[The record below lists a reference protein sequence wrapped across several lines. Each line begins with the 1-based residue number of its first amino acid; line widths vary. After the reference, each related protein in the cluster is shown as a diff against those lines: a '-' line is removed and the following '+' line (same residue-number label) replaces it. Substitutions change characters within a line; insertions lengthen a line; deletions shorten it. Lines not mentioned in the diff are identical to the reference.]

1 MPAKVHVQF
10 DDVLSRRAP
19 PFGDSAAI
27 RRLLQV
33 AARAVLHREH
43 TVEAELS
50 ITLLDDDGIAAL
62 NRQYLAHDGPT
73 DVIAFPLYEQGERTV
88 VGDVYIGADQAARQ
102 AAGNAVPLAE
112 ELVRL
117 TVHGVL
123 HVLGHDHPAGDD
135 RVDSEMWRLQ
145 EEIVQQVVRR

>member
-1 MPAKVHVQF
+1 MAATVHVQL
-10 DDVLSRRAP
+10 DDVLTGREPS
-19 PFGDSAAI
+19 FGDAAAI
-27 RRLLQV
+27 RRLLQL
-33 AARAVLHREH
+33 AARAALRRDQ
-43 TVEAELS
+43 TGEAELS
-50 ITLLDDDGIAAL
+50 ITLLDDDRIAAL

-73 DVIAFPLYEQGERTV
+73 DVISFPLYQAGETV

-102 AAGNAVPLAE
+102 AAANAVPLAE

-123 HVLGHDHPAGDD
+123 HVLGHDHPAGEE

-145 EEIVQQVVRR
+145 EEIVQQVIRG